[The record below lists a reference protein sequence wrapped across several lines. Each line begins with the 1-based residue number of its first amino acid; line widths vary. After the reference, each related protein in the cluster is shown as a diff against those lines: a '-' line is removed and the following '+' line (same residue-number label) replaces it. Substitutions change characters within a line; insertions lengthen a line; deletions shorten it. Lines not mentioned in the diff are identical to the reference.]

1 MGTKADRPSNT
12 ESGGTTGNAK
22 STSTTETES
31 GGRRGTG
38 SRGTGGRGQAEEA
51 GLPKLA
57 VLEVP
62 GKEPELSEEEK
73 KEIKRAK
80 DRERKRQDRERKKAE
95 GEKPTTTRRNTS
107 SRSSGKSKAPSMEI
121 LQLKPILMT
130 VSTMVASREGFEIW
144 ALSET
149 EINTLC
155 EPIENMLAKTSALEK
170 VGENSDAIALAI
182 ACFTIFVPKFLMWN
196 ATRKQKKAQVVTNY
210 AKPIQPTGNTGGNKT
225 GTTRTSSGQSNGKP
239 STSGQTFGG
248 ELNQLIP
255 ASAPF

>member
-12 ESGGTTGNAK
+12 ESGGTTGSAK
-22 STSTTETES
+22 SPGTAETKS
-31 GGRRGTG
+31 RGRRGTG
-38 SRGTGGRGQAEEA
+38 SGGSGGNGQAEET
-51 GLPKLA
+51 GLPKL
-57 VLEVP
+57 VPVDVP
-62 GKEPELSEEEK
+62 GKEAEMSEEEK
-73 KEIKRAK
+73 KLEEKRAK
-80 DRERKRQDRERKKAE
+80 DRERKARSRANAK
-95 GEKPTTTRRNTS
+95 S
-107 SRSSGKSKAPSMEI
+107 SPRSKGKTKAPSMEI

-130 VSTMVASREGFEIW
+130 VSTMVATREGFEIW

-155 EPIENMLAKTSALEK
+155 EPIENMLAKTAALEK

-210 AKPIQPTGNTGGNKT
+210 AKSIQPTGNAGGNKA
-225 GTTRTSSGQSNGKP
+225 GTTRANSGPSGGESSVSSQSF
-239 STSGQTFGG
+239 SG

-255 ASAPF
+255 ASAPL

>member
-1 MGTKADRPSNT
+1 MGKRVTGSDKT
-12 ESGGTTGNAK
+12 EGANEQRNAE
-22 STSTTETES
+22 STSSTGSES
-31 GGRRGTG
+31 RGRRGAG
-38 SRGTGGRGQAEEA
+38 SGGSGQAEET
-51 GLPKLA
+51 GLPKL
-57 VLEVP
+57 VPIDVP
-62 GKEPELSEEEK
+62 GKEAGLSEEEK
-73 KEIKRAK
+73 KLEEKRAK
-80 DRERKRQDRERKKAE
+80 DRERKARSRANAKSSPRSKGKA
-95 GEKPTTTRRNTS
+95 
-107 SRSSGKSKAPSMEI
+107 KAPSMEI

>member
-1 MGTKADRPSNT
+1 MVPVD
-12 ESGGTTGNAK
+12 
-22 STSTTETES
+22 
-31 GGRRGTG
+31 
-38 SRGTGGRGQAEEA
+38 
-51 GLPKLA
+51 
-57 VLEVP
+57 VP
-62 GKEPELSEEEK
+62 GKEAEMSEEEK
-73 KEIKRAK
+73 KLEEKRAK
-80 DRERKRQDRERKKAE
+80 DRERKARSRANKK
-95 GEKPTTTRRNTS
+95 PS
-107 SRSSGKSKAPSMEI
+107 PRSSGKSKAPSMEI

-130 VSTMVASREGFEIW
+130 VSQMVATREGFEIW

-155 EPIENMLAKTSALEK
+155 EPIENMLAKTAALEK

-210 AKPIQPTGNTGGNKT
+210 AKSIQPTGNAGGNKAGTT
-225 GTTRTSSGQSNGKP
+225 GTSSRP
-239 STSGQTFGG
+239 SARESTASSQTFSG

>member
-1 MGTKADRPSNT
+1 MVPVD
-12 ESGGTTGNAK
+12 
-22 STSTTETES
+22 
-31 GGRRGTG
+31 
-38 SRGTGGRGQAEEA
+38 
-51 GLPKLA
+51 
-57 VLEVP
+57 VP
-62 GKEPELSEEEK
+62 GKEVEMSGEEK
-73 KEIKRAK
+73 KLEEKRKK
-80 DRERKRQDRERKKAE
+80 DRERKARSRA
-95 GEKPTTTRRNTS
+95 NTKS
-107 SRSSGKSKAPSMEI
+107 SPRSSGKSKAPSMEI

-130 VSTMVASREGFEIW
+130 VSQMVATREGFEIW

-155 EPIENMLAKTSALEK
+155 EPIENMLAKTAALEK

-210 AKPIQPTGNTGGNKT
+210 AKSIQPTGNTGANKT
-225 GTTRTSSGQSNGKP
+225 GTTGASSGPSARKPTVSGQSF
-239 STSGQTFGG
+239 SG

>member
-1 MGTKADRPSNT
+1 MGKRVAGSDKT
-12 ESGGTTGNAK
+12 EGTSEQSNAK
-22 STSTTETES
+22 SPGTTETKS
-31 GGRRGTG
+31 RGRRGAG
-38 SRGTGGRGQAEEA
+38 SGGSGGNGQAEEK

-57 VLEVP
+57 VLDVP
-62 GKEPELSEEEK
+62 GKEAEMSEEEK
-73 KEIKRAK
+73 KLEEKRKK
-80 DRERKRQDRERKKAE
+80 DRERKARSRASAK
-95 GEKPTTTRRNTS
+95 S
-107 SRSSGKSKAPSMEI
+107 SPRSSGKSKAPSMEI

-130 VSTMVASREGFEIW
+130 VSQMVATREGFEIW

-155 EPIENMLAKTSALEK
+155 EPIENMLAKTAALEK

-210 AKPIQPTGNTGGNKT
+210 AKSIQPTGNTGANKT
-225 GTTRTSSGQSNGKP
+225 GTTGASSGPSVGKP
-239 STSGQTFGG
+239 STSSQAFSG